1 MSYNRKT
8 IDRWDIETNYGYGW
22 EVEISE
28 YTLKEANQELKQ
40 LNINAQRYGSPFV
53 FRKKFIYSAP
63 VQTLSIKNHRYA

>member
-28 YTLKEANQELKQ
+28 YTLKEAKQ
-40 LNINAQRYGSPFV
+40 QYKCYLENCSGAVRLVKRREKIAEEANNCV
-53 FRKKFIYSAP
+53 DNRK
-63 VQTLSIKNHRYA
+63 T